1 MPKNQYDA
9 VVVGA
14 GPNGLAAAI
23 VLARAGRS
31 VLLVEAHD
39 RVGGGTRTDELTLP
53 GFAHD
58 VCSAIHPMALA
69 SPVFQT
75 FPLAEFGLSWIVP
88 PAPLAHP
95 LDNGDAVLLESSV
108 ETTAGALGADRN
120 AYRALVEPLLRA
132 HERLFP
138 GLLAPLRWP
147 AHPFLMLR
155 FGWSALRSASGL
167 ADALFRAPRARAL
180 FAGCAAHS
188 ILPFDR
194 ATSAAIGLVLL
205 LAGHAH
211 NWPFPR
217 GGSEAIARALAKYF
231 LHLGGEIE
239 TGRAIR
245 SLADLPSAR
254 AVLFDVTPRQLSA
267 ICGDRLPRRYRDRL
281 ARYRYGPGVFKLD
294 WALDGP
300 IPWQNPD
307 CERAATVHLGGTF
320 EEIAE
325 AEGAVW
331 RGAHPQYPYV
341 LVAQQSLF
349 DPTRAPAGRHTGWA
363 YCHVPSGSTVDMT
376 DAIERQVERFAPG
389 FRDRILARSRMSPA
403 ALESYNENYVGG
415 DITGGVA
422 DLWQLFA
429 RPVAR
434 LVPYATPASGI
445 FICSSSTP
453 PGGGVH
459 GMCGYWAARAA
470 LRSVFGQQITALP
483 APAAF
488 VLPER
493 GTSIVEPGEP
503 PAR

>member
-1 MPKNQYDA
+1 MPKNPSYDA

-31 VLLVEAHD
+31 VLLVEAHA

-53 GFAHD
+53 GFRHD
-58 VCSAIHPMALA
+58 VCSAIHPMAVA
-69 SPVFQT
+69 SPF
-75 FPLAEFGLSWIVP
+75 FRELPLEQFGLSWVDP

-95 LDNGDAVLLESSV
+95 LDDGDAAVLEKSLEATV
-108 ETTAGALGADRN
+108 GALGIDGE
-120 AYRALVEPLLRA
+120 AYRALMGPFIRV
-132 HERLFP
+132 HERLIP

-147 AHPFLMLR
+147 AHPFLLLR
-155 FGWSALRSASGL
+155 FGFWGLRSASGL

-194 ATSAAIGLVLL
+194 ATSAAIGVVLM
-205 LAGHAH
+205 LAGHAYG
-211 NWPFPR
+211 WPFAS
-217 GGSEAIARALAKYF
+217 GGSEAIARALAAYF
-231 LHLGGEIE
+231 KSLGGEIE
-239 TGRAIR
+239 TDRSIRA
-245 SLADLPSAR
+245 LADLPPA
-254 AVLFDVTPRQLSA
+254 AAILFDVTPRQLSA
-267 ICGDRLPRRYRDRL
+267 ICGDRLPRGYRDRL
-281 ARYRYGPGVFKLD
+281 AKYRYGPGVFKLD

-300 IPWQNPD
+300 IPWQNAD
-307 CERAATVHLGGTF
+307 CSRAATVHLGGTF

-325 AEGAVW
+325 AEAAVW
-331 RGAHPQYPYV
+331 RRAHSEHPYV

-349 DPTRAPAGRHTGWA
+349 DTTRAPSGRHTGWA
-363 YCHVPSGSTVDMT
+363 YCHVPSGSTRDMT
-376 DAIERQVERFAPG
+376 DVIERQVERFAPG

-422 DLWQLFA
+422 DLGQLFT

-434 LVPYATPASGI
+434 AVPYETPARGI
-445 FICSSSTP
+445 YICSSSTP

-470 LRSVFGQQITALP
+470 LRSIFGQHLALP
-483 APAAF
+483 GARPVPALAA
-488 VLPER
+488 R
-493 GTSIVEPGEP
+493 GIL
-503 PAR
+503 